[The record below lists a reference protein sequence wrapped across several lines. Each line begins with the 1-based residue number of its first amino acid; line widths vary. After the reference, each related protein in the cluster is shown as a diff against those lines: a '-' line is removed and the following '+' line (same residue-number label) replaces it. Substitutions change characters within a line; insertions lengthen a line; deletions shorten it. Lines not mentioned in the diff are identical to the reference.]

1 MPQTYNLIATANVG
15 GTTAGTFS
23 SISQSYTDLVIVC
36 NTRVT
41 SVWDLQ
47 AFQVNGAGSSY
58 DQIYSESTGMTSG
71 NGTAQIA
78 FRVNYIPGTSYP
90 STVWDTSIYHLLN
103 YSQGNTYK
111 TLLTQGG
118 APVNGAFFTQNTV
131 STYTGATTAMTSLVY
146 GTANGSTYAANSV
159 IRLYG
164 ILAA

>member
-1 MPQTYNLIATANVG
+1 MPQTYNLIATANAG
-15 GTTAGTFS
+15 GLTAGTFS
-23 SISQSYTDLVIVC
+23 SIPQTYTDLVIVC

-41 SVWDLQ
+41 SVWDIQ
-47 AFQVNGAGSSY
+47 AFQINGAGSGY

-71 NGTAQIA
+71 SGTAQISY
-78 FRVNYIPGTSYP
+78 RVNYIPGTSYANI
-90 STVWDTSIYHLLN
+90 WDTSIYHLLN

-111 TLLTQGG
+111 TLLTQG
-118 APVNGAFFTQNTV
+118 AAAANGGFFTQSTV
-131 STYTGATTAMTSLVY
+131 STYAGATTAVTSIVW

>member
-1 MPQTYNLIATANVG
+1 MPQTYNLIATANAG
-15 GTTAGTFS
+15 GLTAGTFS
-23 SISQSYTDLVIVC
+23 SIPQTYTDLVIVC

-41 SVWDLQ
+41 SVWDIQ
-47 AFQVNGAGSSY
+47 AFQINGAGSGY

-71 NGTAQIA
+71 SGTAQISY
-78 FRVNYIPGTSYP
+78 RVNYSPGTSYANI
-90 STVWDTSIYHLLN
+90 WDTSIYHLLN

-111 TLLTQGG
+111 TLLTQG
-118 APVNGAFFTQNTV
+118 AAAANGGFFTQSTV
-131 STYTGATTAMTSLVY
+131 STYAGATTAVTSIVW